1 MRCHTFPRVFSR
13 LGDEHGEGDARTA
26 VEADAPREPAAAGHL
41 TGGPA
46 RGGLGESMDLSGK
59 I

>member
-1 MRCHTFPRVFSR
+1 MRFHTFPRVFSER

-41 TGGPA
+41 TGGPG
-46 RGGLGESMDLSGK
+46 RGGSLGESMQLE
-59 I
+59 